1 MLKHRAHF
9 GGNMKTLAMATL
21 IAGVI
26 TPAYAQETSYENA
39 QSFITEYKDGS
50 NIYARLYIRGVG
62 EGLSWY
68 NSLVDTEH
76 MGKPAYCEPE
86 HLALVDAQYVSMMR
100 AFLTKYPN
108 TKTMPVPLVLLYAL
122 KDTFPCP

>member
-1 MLKHRAHF
+1 
-9 GGNMKTLAMATL
+9 MKTLTLAAL
-21 IAGVI
+21 IAAMI
-26 TPAYAQETSYENA
+26 TPAHAQVTSYENA
-39 QSFITEYKDGS
+39 GAFIAEYKDGS

-86 HLALVDAQYVSMMR
+86 HLAIVVAQYVSLLW
-100 AFLTKYPN
+100 AFLPKHTN
-108 TKTMPVPLVLLYAL
+108 TKTI
-122 KDTFPCP
+122 

>member
-1 MLKHRAHF
+1 
-9 GGNMKTLAMATL
+9 MKTLAMATL
-21 IAGVI
+21 IAAVT
-26 TPAYAQETSYENA
+26 TPAYAQETRYENA

-68 NSLVDTEH
+68 NSFVATAGG
-76 MGKPAYCEPE
+76 GKPAFCEPE
-86 HLALVDAQYVSMMR
+86 KLGLVDGQYVAMMR
-100 AFLTKYPN
+100 QFLIKYPT
-108 TKTMPVPLVLLYAL
+108 TKTMPPPLVLLYAL

>member
-1 MLKHRAHF
+1 
-9 GGNMKTLAMATL
+9 MKTLTLAAL
-21 IAGVI
+21 IAAMI
-26 TPAYAQETSYENA
+26 TPAHAQVTGYESA
-39 QSFITEYKDGS
+39 GAFITEYKDGS

>member
-1 MLKHRAHF
+1 
-9 GGNMKTLAMATL
+9 MKTLAMATL